1 MIAIPHFLRLFFLT
15 CLMAETICL
24 TIEGKVQ
31 GVFYRQSAKE
41 KAGQLGITGTV
52 RNLKDGK
59 VEIIATGSSG
69 QLEQFIQW
77 CNQGPPRAVVTNI
90 TATPLTL
97 QPFHNFIILRS

>member
-1 MIAIPHFLRLFFLT
+1 
-15 CLMAETICL
+15 
-24 TIEGKVQ
+24 
-31 GVFYRQSAKE
+31 
-41 KAGQLGITGTV
+41 
-52 RNLKDGK
+52 
-59 VEIIATGSSG
+59 VEIIATGSSL